1 MRVDGWLTCVCAWT
15 PAALGADLVGIGRP
29 WAWGLALNG
38 QEGVEQVLKSLL
50 ADLELNCALSGIRS
64 INELTPHLLVQAG
77 QESRM

>member
-1 MRVDGWLTCVCAWT
+1 M
-15 PAALGADLVGIGRP
+15 
-29 WAWGLALNG
+29 
-38 QEGVEQVLKSLL
+38 LKSLL